1 MNLPK
6 IIYIMG
12 APGSGKGTQA
22 QLLAEKIG
30 YHRFSTGDA
39 FRHVAAQNT
48 DLGRRVKAVIDQGIL
63 GPPTMAAEIVIEAV
77 KQFMGRGEGLIFD
90 GTPRTLEEAAIVD
103 NFFADNRYG
112 RPLAILLQVDRE
124 DMEARNAKRQFC
136 LGIQPGFAVVTQV
149 DRKRCLAAGGIIGV
163 RPDDSQEAF
172 DNRWQQFSERT
183 RPVIEQ
189 YRRQGTLHQVDG
201 KQAITAVHQ
210 SIMQL
215 IESL

>member
-1 MNLPK
+1 
-6 IIYIMG
+6 MG

-39 FRHVAAQNT
+39 FRHAAAQDT
-48 DLGRRVKAVIDQGIL
+48 PLGRQVRQTIDSGIL

-77 KQFMGRGEGLIFD
+77 KQYMARGEGLIFD
-90 GTPRTLEEAAIVD
+90 GTPRTLEEASIVD
-103 NFFADNRYG
+103 EFFAKHQYG
-112 RPLAILLQVDRE
+112 RPLAIVLEVDRE
-124 DMEARNAKRQFC
+124 VMVARNAKRQFC
-136 LGIQPGFAVVTQV
+136 LRIQPGFAVVTDA
-149 DRKRCLAAGGIIGV
+149 DRKLCLDAGGTIGV

-183 RPVIEQ
+183 MPVIEQ
-189 YRRQGTLHQVDG
+189 YRQAGILHQVDG
-201 KQAITAVHQ
+201 KQSTEAVHQ
-210 SIMQL
+210 SIMKL